1 MRETTKK
8 YIKHYSKQLCNVTSA
23 TLFWSAII
31 ALVYANVLYTNVYV
45 NDDTFDI

>member
-8 YIKHYSKQLCNVTSA
+8 YIKYYSKQTCNAMSA

-31 ALVYANVLYTNVYV
+31 ALVYANVLYTNVYS
-45 NDDTFDI
+45 NGDTFDK

>member
-8 YIKHYSKQLCNVTSA
+8 YIKYYSKQTCNAMSA

-31 ALVYANVLYTNVYV
+31 ALVYANVLYTNVYS
-45 NDDTFDI
+45 NDSVRDK

>member
-8 YIKHYSKQLCNVTSA
+8 YIKHYSRQVCNAASA

-31 ALVYANVLYTNVYV
+31 ALVYANVLYTNVYG
-45 NDDTFDI
+45 NEQTHDK